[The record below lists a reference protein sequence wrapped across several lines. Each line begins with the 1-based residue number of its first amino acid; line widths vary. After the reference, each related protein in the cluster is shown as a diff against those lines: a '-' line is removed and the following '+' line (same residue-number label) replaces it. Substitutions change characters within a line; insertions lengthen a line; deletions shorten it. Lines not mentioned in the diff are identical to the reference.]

1 MSVISE
7 SDVIVGYSR
16 YVDLIRDLI
25 GEKKVVSTGM
35 MRERERCS
43 EALQMASNGFK
54 VSLVSSGDPGV
65 YGMAGLAIEL
75 RKSMGISIP
84 IEIVPGVT
92 AASSAAAAMG
102 APLMLDFAVIS
113 LSDLLVP
120 WEMIRQRLEAVANAD
135 LVVALYNPR
144 SRKRVNQLEQAAEIF
159 RKARSANTPVG
170 IATSVGTPEQT
181 VVFSDLGRFLEVDIN
196 MRSLVI
202 IGNSTSRIID
212 SFFVTPRGYLS

>member
-65 YGMAGLAIEL
+65 YGRAGLPKK
-75 RKSMGISIP
+75 RGKVM
-84 IEIVPGVT
+84 EI
-92 AASSAAAAMG
+92 
-102 APLMLDFAVIS
+102 
-113 LSDLLVP
+113 
-120 WEMIRQRLEAVANAD
+120 
-135 LVVALYNPR
+135 
-144 SRKRVNQLEQAAEIF
+144 
-159 RKARSANTPVG
+159 
-170 IATSVGTPEQT
+170 
-181 VVFSDLGRFLEVDIN
+181 
-196 MRSLVI
+196 
-202 IGNSTSRIID
+202 
-212 SFFVTPRGYLS
+212 